1 MYLYVGTGN
10 PCAGH
15 SKVWSSPRTRS
26 YQASLDSLEN
36 LGFFVATDSN
46 YRRRNEVIA
55 RLYRVSADS
64 EGIRLTAWRS
74 LNSSLLTMILRSRLR
89 HMIDDD
95 NALWYLVTG
104 TGCPCAL
111 HSILASDP
119 RLRTIENVLTS
130 PINAGALLPIG
141 SKWEKKRT
149 ASCVDACVDAYAA
162 EYSWTEFPWLMYLA
176 RLSRERR
183 KKLIDFI

>member
-1 MYLYVGTGN
+1 M
-10 PCAGH
+10 
-15 SKVWSSPRTRS
+15 RS

-36 LGFFVATDSN
+36 LGFFVATGSN
-46 YRRRNEVIA
+46 YRRSNEVIA
-55 RLYRVSADS
+55 RLYRVPADS
-64 EGIRLTAWRS
+64 EGIRPTARRS
-74 LNSSLLTMILRSRLR
+74 LNSSLLTMILQSSKLRSRLW

-111 HSILASDP
+111 HSMLASDP

-141 SKWEKKRT
+141 SKRKNKRT
-149 ASCVDACVDAYAA
+149 ASRMHACVD
-162 EYSWTEFPWLMYLA
+162 
-176 RLSRERR
+176 
-183 KKLIDFI
+183 LISLNIPGQSSPG